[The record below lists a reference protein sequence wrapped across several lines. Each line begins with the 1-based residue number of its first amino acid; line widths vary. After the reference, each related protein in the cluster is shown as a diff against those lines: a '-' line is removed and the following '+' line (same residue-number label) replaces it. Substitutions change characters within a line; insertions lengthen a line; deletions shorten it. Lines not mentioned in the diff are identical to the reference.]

1 MPATFPYV
9 GFLDGQAYPVIPA
22 GTATV
27 SVSTSSA
34 LTTALSNAV
43 AGQRIV
49 LANATYSGAFTLS
62 GKAGT
67 STAGISIEA
76 ATTGGAVFA
85 PGSTFSVTGASS
97 YITLKGL
104 SFPYELA
111 SGNLVQFRGTANRCR
126 VTRCLFGPTAIG
138 TPGANKSPFI
148 YMGDDTEHIRI
159 DHSEFRN
166 KANPG
171 NTILGDGNFTT
182 FQAVRHIRID
192 HNYIHDIRPEVDNE
206 KEPIRLGV
214 STMSKTNSFSVIERN
229 VFANC
234 ICEPEIVSAK
244 AGGIRITGN
253 TVRNSI
259 GGLVYR
265 HGVNGVMNDNY
276 IVDDAVGGGG
286 TTPPPPTPTPTT
298 QTLGVGGVATP
309 AGAILA
315 TADSTSALTITTS
328 GTASNPRVYDGQGK
342 TIGRVTF
349 SGCQYVIVQNYRIK
363 SNNQYGVVFDEPSN
377 CILQNCDIKDVKLS
391 GDGDLNAI
399 TVWGGGNNK
408 IRYNTA
414 INYVTGSPGD
424 SHTDCLQTWVSSS
437 HPNAATNYQI
447 VGNDFRGPLNP
458 GRDNAI
464 ASIHQIIMV
473 EGAGRGGNS
482 GGSGNP
488 SGWFIADNTFLD
500 SWNQSIKLDGG
511 TNFTITRNKFIGDS
525 DKVFD
530 LPSASGYKIYS
541 DNSFGSGYGSVGGT
555 VTSGAGPATPA

>member
-1 MPATFPYV
+1 
-9 GFLDGQAYPVIPA
+9 
-22 GTATV
+22 
-27 SVSTSSA
+27 
-34 LTTALSNAV
+34 
-43 AGQRIV
+43 
-49 LANATYSGAFTLS
+49 
-62 GKAGT
+62 
-67 STAGISIEA
+67 
-76 ATTGGAVFA
+76 VFA

-159 DHSEFRN
+159 DHNEFRN

-276 IVDDAVGGGG
+276 IVDDAVGGG
-286 TTPPPPTPTPTT
+286 TTPPPTGGRRARRPSAS
-298 QTLGVGGVATP
+298 GGVATP

-328 GTASNPRVYDGQGK
+328 GTAANPRVYDGQGR

-349 SGCQYVIVQNYRIK
+349 DGCQYVIVQNYRIK

-414 INYVTGSPGD
+414 INYVTGSPGEP
-424 SHTDCLQTWVSSS
+424 HRL
-437 HPNAATNYQI
+437 HPDLGVQLASE
-447 VGNDFRGPLNP
+447 RGHQLPDRRQRLPRTAQPRP
-458 GRDNAI
+458 GQRHPVHSPD
-464 ASIHQIIMV
+464 HH
-473 EGAGRGGNS
+473 GGRCGPGGQ
-482 GGSGNP
+482 
-488 SGWFIADNTFLD
+488 L
-500 SWNQSIKLDGG
+500 
-511 TNFTITRNKFIGDS
+511 RR
-525 DKVFD
+525 
-530 LPSASGYKIYS
+530 
-541 DNSFGSGYGSVGGT
+541 FG
-555 VTSGAGPATPA
+555 